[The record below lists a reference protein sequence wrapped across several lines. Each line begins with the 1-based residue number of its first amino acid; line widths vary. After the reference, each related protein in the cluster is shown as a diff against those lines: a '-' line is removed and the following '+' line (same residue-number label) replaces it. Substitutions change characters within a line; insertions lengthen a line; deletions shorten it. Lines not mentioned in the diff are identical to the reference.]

1 MPPETR
7 ILGLGWT
14 LPAEEVDSAALAEV
28 IGSTAGEIEAST
40 GIARRFRAPEGE
52 GPSDLAARAAAEALG
67 AAGTRVEEVGLI
79 LFATATPDVTFPGA
93 ACYLQQKIGA
103 PTVGALD
110 LRAQSA
116 GFVAGLD
123 LAAEFAALESPA
135 GGADPRYERI
145 LLAAGEV
152 LTSGL
157 DESPAGREM
166 TPRFGDGA
174 AVAVLGRGG
183 EGPRVG
189 PVRWYSEG
197 ALAERFWCEY
207 PASRQY
213 PVRMTEA
220 DMASGRHF
228 PRADLAGLAPIAA
241 DRLESVSREVLEASG
256 WEPGE
261 IDLAIVDYVEPSVAR
276 TAAASLGIPPD
287 RVEVPTA
294 VFGHVMAGGLP
305 ISLARRLPSLPRGA
319 RILLAAAGPGFTY
332 GAATLEA

>member
-1 MPPETR
+1 MPPETT

-14 LPAEEVDSAALAEV
+14 LPAEEVTDAALAERL
-28 IGSTAGEIEAST
+28 GASAASIAQRT
-40 GIARRFRAPEGE
+40 GIARRFRAADGE
-52 GPSDLAARAAAEALG
+52 GPSDLAARAAVPAL
-67 AAGTRVEEVGLI
+67 AAASTRVEDLGLI

-93 ACYLQQKIGA
+93 ACYLQEKLGA
-103 PTVGALD
+103 PTIGALD

-116 GFVAGLD
+116 GFLAGLD
-123 LAAEFAALESPA
+123 LAAEFAALELPA
-135 GGADPRYERI
+135 GVPDPRYERI

-157 DESPAGREM
+157 DESPSGLDL

-183 EGPRVG
+183 SAPRVG
-189 PVRWYSEG
+189 PVRWYTEG

-213 PVRMTEA
+213 PVRMRAA
-220 DMASGRHF
+220 DFDAKRHH

-241 DRLESVSREVLEASG
+241 DRLEAVSREALVARDWRPVEV
-256 WEPGE
+256 
-261 IDLAIVDYVEPSVAR
+261 DLALVDYVEPAVAR
-276 TAAASLGIPPD
+276 TAAAALGLAPD
-287 RVEVPTA
+287 RVLVPTA
-294 VFGHVMAGGLP
+294 EFGHVMAGGLP
-305 ISLARRLPSLPRGA
+305 IALARRLPSLPGGT

-332 GAATLEA
+332 GAATVEV